1 MITKK
6 EHENVL
12 ARLNIANM
20 HLATLCDIVMG
31 EDAADRS
38 DEALILATG
47 SLKRKYLYLRDIL
60 EEVKAISNR
69 PIDASDAMDELD
81 HLIEGIEQDNC

>member
-12 ARLNIANM
+12 VRLNIANM

-31 EDAADRS
+31 ADATDRS
-38 DEALILATG
+38 DEALILAAG
-47 SLKRKYLYLRDIL
+47 SLKRKYLYLRDVL

-81 HLIEGIEQDNC
+81 YLLDGIDQDKC

>member
-1 MITKK
+1 
-6 EHENVL
+6 
-12 ARLNIANM
+12 M
-20 HLATLCDIVMG
+20 HLATLCDIVLG

-47 SLKRKYLYLRDIL
+47 SLKRKYLYLCDVL

-81 HLIEGIEQDNC
+81 YILEGIDQDKC

>member
-6 EHENVL
+6 EYDKLITGYRL
-12 ARLNIANM
+12 ADM
-20 HLATLCDIVMG
+20 HLATLCDIVLG
-31 EDAADRS
+31 EDATDRS
-38 DEALILATG
+38 DEALIIAAG
-47 SLKRKYLYLRDIL
+47 SLKRKYLYLRYVL
-60 EEVKAISNR
+60 EEIKAISNR